1 MAFPNL
7 IDGRAIAEEIHADT
21 GRRIAGLKARGVL
34 PGLVFVRVGE
44 DPASRV
50 YVGMKEKTSQRLG
63 IQSRTHVLPEKTPE
77 AELLSL
83 LRQLNA
89 DRAVHGILVQA
100 PLPAH
105 IRPANIYSAVAPE
118 KDVDGF
124 HPVNVGKLL
133 LGDPSGF
140 APCTPAGI
148 QQLLIRSGVD
158 TEGAHVV
165 ILGRGDIVGKPM
177 AAILC
182 QKARHANATVTLC
195 HSRTRD
201 LSAHCRRADILIA
214 AMGSAEFVKA
224 DMVKPGATVIDV
236 GVNRVPDPA
245 AKDGS
250 RLVGDIDFA
259 GVQPVAGKIT
269 PNPGGVG
276 PMTIAMLL
284 QNTVRAA
291 EIATV

>member
-21 GRRIAGLKARGVL
+21 ARRIAVLKARGVL

-105 IRPANIYSAVAPE
+105 IRPATIYCAVAPE
-118 KDVDGF
+118 KHVDGF

-133 LGDPSGF
+133 L
-140 APCTPAGI
+140 C
-148 QQLLIRSGVD
+148 
-158 TEGAHVV
+158 
-165 ILGRGDIVGKPM
+165 
-177 AAILC
+177 
-182 QKARHANATVTLC
+182 
-195 HSRTRD
+195 
-201 LSAHCRRADILIA
+201 
-214 AMGSAEFVKA
+214 
-224 DMVKPGATVIDV
+224 
-236 GVNRVPDPA
+236 
-245 AKDGS
+245 
-250 RLVGDIDFA
+250 
-259 GVQPVAGKIT
+259 
-269 PNPGGVG
+269 
-276 PMTIAMLL
+276 
-284 QNTVRAA
+284 
-291 EIATV
+291 